1 MERYFSMSRSKKSG
15 PLKKKGKK
23 NHLGSLLD
31 FWWIVTLP
39 QSSKYYFGE
48 ANVGFGD
55 HISLSLFFLLK
66 LGMSWLCLFYTSCWN
81 GTLYII
87 ISSVSH
93 KELSFMAWPSTPPNF
108 VGLGQES
115 NSRLC
120 TPPALLFLTY
130 HHNKMKKRACSFIAT
145 TSIFPALELLLC
157 HAWRARGEKWEPPPS
172 RVLSI
177 GTLQYLKASDMHQ
190 SPLLRRGSIPNA
202 FCWFQLE

>member
-1 MERYFSMSRSKKSG
+1 MERYFSMSRSKKNG

-23 NHLGSLLD
+23 KSYWLFTRLLVNSHSTSIFQVLFWRGQCWLWGSHFFVTF
-31 FWWIVTLP
+31 FW
-39 QSSKYYFGE
+39 
-48 ANVGFGD
+48 
-55 HISLSLFFLLK
+55 LK